1 MVCRSN
7 PVYITIFQTYHDF
20 VSSKL
25 HRIGIFFVIV
35 FACFF
40 ALPVAQRLTSWCLE
54 DTATYGRSYDL
65 LLRIDTN
72 YAINVRDTIMGYLYY
87 KLPTWIRVVLLF
99 VGSSQHDQRWMNRS
113 FLCHPQATHGLHFA
127 TVEMQVQPSNQ
138 YTRRWKPI
146 SETNIYQWQHE
157 LNKKCICLWICSR
170 GLPLQIANG
179 VFFLQVLICSN
190 YVPCKKPGSPVRNR
204 KIGSPWITDQLVPK
218 SLCSNSNMF
227 VEVTSLIIT
236 VYLLLVHLVLVAGK
250 IHLKIWRDRWMDWI
264 FKRRQKPSMM

>member
-1 MVCRSN
+1 MSGIRLWDTYTINYPLEYELFCCLWVAHNMINGGWIDLFCAIPRPLTDYISRLLKCRSN
-7 PVYITIFQTYHDF
+7 RPTNTPEDENQFLKPIYTNDNMSLTKNVYIY
-20 VSSKL
+20 
-25 HRIGIFFVIV
+25 
-35 FACFF
+35 
-40 ALPVAQRLTSWCLE
+40 
-54 DTATYGRSYDL
+54 
-65 LLRIDTN
+65 
-72 YAINVRDTIMGYLYY
+72 
-87 KLPTWIRVVLLF
+87 
-99 VGSSQHDQRWMNRS
+99 
-113 FLCHPQATHGLHFA
+113 
-127 TVEMQVQPSNQ
+127 
-138 YTRRWKPI
+138 
-146 SETNIYQWQHE
+146 
-157 LNKKCICLWICSR
+157 ICLWICSR

-204 KIGSPWITDQLVPK
+204 KIGSPWITDQVVPK